1 MFQLFYLIIIPHC
14 SYFTHQNIFNNLK
27 RVNLGSRIDLPNL
40 DVLDEFFSFLRKY
53 EEKKTYNM
61 LFLKLDSKLKNL
73 RLVFSFSS

>member
-1 MFQLFYLIIIPHC
+1 
-14 SYFTHQNIFNNLK
+14 
-27 RVNLGSRIDLPNL
+27 LGSRIDLPNL

-73 RLVFSFSS
+73 RLVFSFIG